1 MSGIVPNLTR
11 VRFVIDADSDH
22 ASIDRIEIRFPLREL
37 AQLLYAEGS
46 PVSAVEVQHDFA
58 SALRRQRKVFPGSV
72 PQGEI
77 WSSLLRGACDLR
89 LGIDIQLKCY
99 GHAEHNEQCCD
110 PNQYF
115 LQHLGDCAPQRAQL
129 SIT

>member
-11 VRFVIDADSDH
+11 VRIVIDANSDYS
-22 ASIDRIEIRFPLREL
+22 SIDRIEIGFPLREL

-46 PVSAVEVQHDFA
+46 PVSAVEVQHDFV
-58 SALRRQRKVFPGSV
+58 SALRRQRKILPGSI
-72 PQGEI
+72 PQGEV

-89 LGIDIQLKCY
+89 LGIGIQLKGY

-115 LQHLGDCAPQRAQL
+115 LRHLRDCALKEFRCP
-129 SIT
+129 